1 MEYLALK
8 ISHITL
14 AITSIVLF
22 LVRAG
27 ASINRS
33 NPPSMRFRILAHL
46 VDTLLL
52 GFGVA
57 LAYTLAI
64 NPLYTPWLGIKLV
77 AIAAYIGCGTLV
89 MKGKTKRIKG
99 YAMAMSLI
107 LVVYILM
114 LAINKDPLDL
124 NIF

>member
-8 ISHITL
+8 NSHITL
-14 AITSIVLF
+14 AIISIVLF

-33 NPPSMRFRILAHL
+33 KPPSIRFRILAHL

-52 GFGVA
+52 GLGVA
-57 LAYTLAI
+57 LAYMLAI

-77 AIAAYIGCGTLV
+77 AIAGYIGCGTLV

-124 NIF
+124 KIF